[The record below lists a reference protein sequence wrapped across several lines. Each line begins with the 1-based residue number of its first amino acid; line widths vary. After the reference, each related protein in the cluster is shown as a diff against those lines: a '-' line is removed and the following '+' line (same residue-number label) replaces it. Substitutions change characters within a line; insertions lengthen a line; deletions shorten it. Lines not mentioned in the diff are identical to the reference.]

1 METENLV
8 QFRQDAPGSWEEALE
23 SFLLWKRATGISKR
37 TIYDYTVHVNL
48 FFKRFASSFEDLPR
62 LKHNFLCH
70 MGQDDIAPATFNI
83 RLKYLR
89 GYFQWCVDEGIIL
102 RSPADG
108 LKKRREEP
116 RVVRMDVDN
125 MKRLLA
131 LPNKK
136 SFVGVRDYA
145 LMLLTLDTGIRPSES
160 LALSREDVNLSSL
173 EISIKAA
180 ISKTRKGRTLF
191 IVPETAAAIRKLLAS
206 HLKEWF
212 PATIFCTY
220 EGKKM
225 DTPAWALRLRKYG
238 KLMGM
243 RLSPYDLRHVHAL
256 QFLRNGGNLI
266 ALQREMGHSDLTMTK
281 RYLAITD
288 EDVREAHC
296 KASPVG
302 GLINR
307 RTR

>member
-1 METENLV
+1 MGTENLV
-8 QFRQDAPGSWEEALE
+8 QFRQDSPGSWEEALDN
-23 SFLLWKRATGISKR
+23 FLLWKRATGVSKR
-37 TIYDYTVHVNL
+37 TIFDYTVHVTL
-48 FFKRFASSFEDLPR
+48 FFKRSSSAFDDPAQ
-62 LKHNFLCH
+62 LKRGFLCH
-70 MGQDDIAPATFNI
+70 MGQDDIAPATFNN

-89 GYFQWCVDEGIIL
+89 GFFQWCVDEGIL
-102 RSPADG
+102 LHSPADG

-116 RVVRMDVDN
+116 RVVRMDEDT

-131 LPNKK
+131 LPDRK
-136 SFVGVRDYA
+136 SFVGLRDYA
-145 LMLLTLDTGIRPSES
+145 LMLFTLDTGIRPSES
-160 LALSREDVNLSSL
+160 LALFREDVNLSSL
-173 EISIKAA
+173 EVSIKSSV
-180 ISKTRKGRTLF
+180 SKTRKERTLF
-191 IVPETAAAIRKLLAS
+191 VVPETATAIRKLLAS

-212 PATIFCTY
+212 PSTIFCTY

-225 DTPAWALRLRKYG
+225 DTHAWALRLRKYG
-238 KLMGM
+238 KLLGM

-302 GLINR
+302 GLVSR
-307 RTR
+307 RKR